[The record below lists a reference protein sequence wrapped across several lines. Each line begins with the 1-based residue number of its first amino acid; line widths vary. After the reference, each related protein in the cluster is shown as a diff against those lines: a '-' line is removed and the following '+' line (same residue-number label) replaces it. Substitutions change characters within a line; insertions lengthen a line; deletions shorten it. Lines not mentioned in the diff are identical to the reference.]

1 MQLQV
6 LTKIGTNLAIGA
18 TFTHV
23 FLWYGKDIVDAI
35 RKYRAG
41 DNYDPHLEKMKIYSE
56 VPMWWYIVVF
66 VGSFA
71 MAMATVYTSG
81 SGLPWW
87 VYLIIY
93 ELNDS
98 HSCYFD
104 GGV

>member
-1 MQLQV
+1 
-6 LTKIGTNLAIGA
+6 
-18 TFTHV
+18 
-23 FLWYGKDIVDAI
+23 
-35 RKYRAG
+35 
-41 DNYDPHLEKMKIYSE
+41 
-56 VPMWWYIVVF
+56 MWWYIVVF

-98 HSCYFD
+98 HSCYFE